1 MDPLSKVGW
10 LGVLVHDHARRVMAA
25 SMGQLM
31 ALPRGVRGVHPG
43 IGAMIQVLTFAVE
56 MGFLDVVLDGP
67 FVQFLRDVSS
77 RSQEA
82 TIANLWIEDINV
94 LTQTLEEEKSFHG
107 KKSFRLSPISES
119 NHVVVLDCRL
129 NMDL

>member
-25 SMGQLM
+25 SMGHVM
-31 ALPRGVRGVHPG
+31 ALPRGVHPG

-56 MGFLDVVLDGP
+56 MGFWDVVLDGP

-94 LTQTLEEEKSFHG
+94 LTQMLASRFQY
-107 KKSFRLSPISES
+107 LLI
-119 NHVVVLDCRL
+119 V
-129 NMDL
+129 